1 MPKRN
6 NSVTLEPKTARFR
19 LSSAKARVG
28 ETLGVSDWVFID
40 QLQVNIFGEVTRWRT
55 PGHCDPEYARTTR
68 YGGTL
73 MHGFHM
79 MALLS
84 HFYKDAQLWPED
96 GRNPLNY
103 GLDKVRVLQPVV
115 VGEGVRLRSHISLLD
130 VNEKHNGEYLLT
142 TAHNIE
148 VQGMDAHVLYAE
160 YLTYWF
166 PR

>member
-1 MPKRN
+1 MSRPF
-6 NSVTLEPKTARFR
+6 LLATAAERI
-19 LSSAKARVG
+19 G
-28 ETLGVSDWVFID
+28 ESLGVSDWVFID
-40 QLQVNIFGEVTRWRT
+40 QVQVNVFGEVTRWRT

-79 MALLS
+79 VSLLS
-84 HFYKDAQLWPED
+84 HFYRDSQLWPED

-103 GLDKVRVLQPVV
+103 GLDRVRVLQPVV
-115 VGEGVRLRSHISLLD
+115 IGDGVRLRSHISLLD
-130 VNEKHNGEYLLT
+130 VTAKPRGEYLIKT
-142 TAHNIE
+142 CHEIE
-148 VQGMDAHVLYAE
+148 ADKLDGNVLYAE